1 MPLKVD
7 WLKNDHELGEKVY
20 IFFHFRQVGFGGLIE
35 EGEIVIYGTPVCML
49 KKCMSP
55 SKNVTFIWQQGN

>member
-20 IFFHFRQVGFGGLIE
+20 IFFHFRQVGFGGLME
-35 EGEIVIYGTPVCML
+35 EGEIVIYGYSRVYAQKLHITF
-49 KKCMSP
+49 KKCHFHMAAR
-55 SKNVTFIWQQGN
+55 